1 MTDPRE
7 VILKALAEPG
17 SPAFTCSFQ
26 AEDMVVL
33 DYLRKERP
41 DVPVL
46 FLETGYHFPETYEYR
61 DRIAREWNL
70 NLINM
75 IPKITREAQEAQF
88 GNLFQIKPD
97 QCCGIR
103 KVEPLFSALE
113 NYDIWFTGLRREQSP
128 TRAGLEPFGTHRL
141 VSGKT
146 LAKISPVF
154 DWTWKDVWA
163 YLTINEIPHLP
174 LYDQGYTSIGCEPCT
189 AKPSGDDLRSGRWG
203 GKKLECGIHIEPVSS
218 K

>member
-75 IPKITREAQEAQF
+75 IPKITREAF
-88 GNLFQIKPD
+88 VV
-97 QCCGIR
+97 IR
-103 KVEPLFSALE
+103 PEGVNSF
-113 NYDIWFTGLRREQSP
+113 
-128 TRAGLEPFGTHRL
+128 
-141 VSGKT
+141 V
-146 LAKISPVF
+146 
-154 DWTWKDVWA
+154 
-163 YLTINEIPHLP
+163 
-174 LYDQGYTSIGCEPCT
+174 
-189 AKPSGDDLRSGRWG
+189 
-203 GKKLECGIHIEPVSS
+203 
-218 K
+218 